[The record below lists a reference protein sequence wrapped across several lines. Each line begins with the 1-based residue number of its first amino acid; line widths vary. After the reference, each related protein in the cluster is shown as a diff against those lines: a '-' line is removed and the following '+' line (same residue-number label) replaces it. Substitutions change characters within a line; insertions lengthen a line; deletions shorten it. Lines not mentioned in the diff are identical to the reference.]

1 MAGEKTEKATPKKR
15 RDQRKEGNVFQ
26 SKDVITVISLLGSF
40 CCLQLLFPM
49 IYRTLRDCLVQFIGY
64 AGTVEEL
71 SQGDIPKLGF
81 QAGLVVVKGALPILL
96 IACALAILATGIQTR
111 FLFASKAFK
120 PKFSNL
126 NPLNG
131 IKNLFSMKKVVE
143 ILKGIVKIILL
154 GVIVFQMLKGEFFRL
169 VNTMYMDLGLS
180 TAYVLK
186 RIMSMVLQVCMYFA
200 AVAALDYFYQWWSYE
215 KKIKMSKDEIKEEYK
230 QLEGNPEIKGRI
242 KDVQRQR
249 ARSRMMQAV
258 PEADVII
265 RNPTHYAVALKYDPN
280 RDNAPHLIAKGQ
292 DELALRIVKVGEE
305 HDVVVI
311 ENKPLARGIYASTP
325 LGAEIP
331 GEYYGVVAEILV
343 QVYKL
348 KNRKLV

>member
-15 RDQRKEGNVFQ
+15 KDQRKEGNVFQ
-26 SKDVITVISLLGSF
+26 SKDVITIVSLLGSF
-40 CCLQLLFPM
+40 CCIQLLFPM
-49 IYRTLRDCLVQFIGY
+49 IYRTLRDCLIQFIGY
-64 AGTVEEL
+64 AGVVEEL
-71 SQGDIPKLGF
+71 EQGDVTKLGF
-81 QAGLVVVKGALPILL
+81 QAGLVIVKGALPILL
-96 IACALAILATGIQTR
+96 IGCALAILATGIQTR
-111 FLFASKAFK
+111 FLFTSKAFK

-131 IKNLFSMKKVVE
+131 IKNMFSLKSLVE
-143 ILKGIVKIILL
+143 LLKGIVKIILL
-154 GVIVFQMLKGEFFRL
+154 GVILFNILKGELFRL
-169 VNTMYMDLGLS
+169 TNTMYMDLGVS
-180 TAYVLK
+180 TVYVLK
-186 RIMSMVLQVCMYFA
+186 KIMTLVLQVCMYFT

-215 KKIKMSKDEIKEEYK
+215 KKLKMSKDEVKEEYK

-292 DELALRIVKVGEE
+292 DELALRIVKVAEE
-305 HDVVVI
+305 HDVTVI

-325 LGAEIP
+325 LNAEIP

>member
-26 SKDVITVISLLGSF
+26 SKDVVTVISLLGSF
-40 CCLQLLFPM
+40 CCLQLLFPL

-64 AGTVEEL
+64 AGTVKEL
-71 SQGDIPKLGF
+71 SQGDVPKLGF

-96 IACALAILATGIQTR
+96 IGCALAVLATGIQTR

-120 PKFSNL
+120 PKFSNM

-131 IKNLFSMKKVVE
+131 IKNLFSMKNLVE

-154 GVIVFQMLKGEFFRL
+154 GVILYHMLKGEFFRL
-169 VNTMYMDLGLS
+169 INTMYMDLSLS
-180 TAYVLK
+180 TVYVLK
-186 RIMSMVLQVCMYFA
+186 KIMSMVLQVCMYFA

-258 PEADVII
+258 PQADVII

-292 DELALRIVKVGEE
+292 DELALRIVRVGEE
-305 HDVVVI
+305 HEVVVI

>member
-1 MAGEKTEKATPKKR
+1 VAGEKTEKATPKKR
-15 RDQRKEGNVFQ
+15 KDQRKEGNVFQ
-26 SKDVITVISLLGSF
+26 SKDVVTVISLLGSF

-49 IYRTLRDCLVQFIGY
+49 IYRTLRDCLIQFIGY

-71 SQGDIPKLGF
+71 GQGDVPKLGF
-81 QAGLVVVKGALPILL
+81 QAGLVIIKGALPILL
-96 IACALAILATGIQTR
+96 IACALAVIATGIQTR

-131 IKNLFSMKKVVE
+131 IKNMFSLKSLVE
-143 ILKGIVKIILL
+143 LLKGIVKIILL
-154 GVIVFQMLKGEFFRL
+154 GVILFNILKGELFRL
-169 VNTMYMDLGLS
+169 TNTMYMDLGVS
-180 TAYVLK
+180 TVYVLK
-186 RIMSMVLQVCMYFA
+186 KIMNLVFQVCMYFT

-215 KKIKMSKDEIKEEYK
+215 KKLKMSKDEVKEEYK

-242 KDVQRQR
+242 KDMQRQR

-292 DELALRIVKVGEE
+292 DELALRIVKVAEE
-305 HDVVVI
+305 HDVTVI

-325 LGAEIP
+325 LNAEIP

>member
-15 RDQRKEGNVFQ
+15 KDQRKEGNVFQ
-26 SKDVITVISLLGSF
+26 SKDVVTIVSLLGSF

-71 SQGDIPKLGF
+71 GQGDMPKLGF
-81 QAGLVVVKGALPILL
+81 EAGLVVVKGALPILL
-96 IACALAILATGIQTR
+96 IGCALAILATGIQTR
-111 FLFASKAFK
+111 FLFTSKAFK

-131 IKNLFSMKKVVE
+131 IKNMFSLKSLVE
-143 ILKGIVKIILL
+143 LLKGIVKIILL
-154 GVIVFQMLKGEFFRL
+154 GVILFNLLKGELFRL
-169 VNTMYMDLGLS
+169 TNTMYMDLSVS
-180 TAYVLK
+180 TVYVLK
-186 RIMSMVLQVCMYFA
+186 KIMTLVLQVCMYFA
-200 AVAALDYFYQWWSYE
+200 AVAAFDYFYQWWSYE
-215 KKIKMSKDEIKEEYK
+215 KKLKMSKDEVKEEYK

-292 DELALRIVKVGEE
+292 DELALRIVKVAEE
-305 HDVVVI
+305 HDVTVI

-325 LGAEIP
+325 LNAEIP

-348 KNRKLV
+348 KNKKLV

>member
-15 RDQRKEGNVFQ
+15 KDQRKEGNVFQ
-26 SKDVITVISLLGSF
+26 SKDIITVVSLLGSF

-49 IYRTLRDCLVQFIGY
+49 TYRTLRDCLVQFIGY

-71 SQGDIPKLGF
+71 GQGDIPKLGF
-81 QAGLVVVKGALPILL
+81 QAGLVIVKGALPILL
-96 IACALAILATGIQTR
+96 IGCALAILATGVQTR
-111 FLFASKAFK
+111 FLFTTKAFK

-131 IKNLFSMKKVVE
+131 IKNMFSLKSLVE
-143 ILKGIVKIILL
+143 LLKGIVKIILL
-154 GVIVFQMLKGEFFRL
+154 GVILFNLLKGELFRL
-169 VNTMYMDLGLS
+169 INTMYMDLGLS
-180 TAYVLK
+180 TVYVLK
-186 RIMSMVLQVCMYFA
+186 KIMTLVLQVCMYFA

-215 KKIKMSKDEIKEEYK
+215 KKLKMSKDEVKEEYK

-292 DELALRIVKVGEE
+292 DELALRIVKVAEE
-305 HDVVVI
+305 NDVTVI

-325 LGAEIP
+325 LNAEIP

-348 KNRKLV
+348 KNKKLV

>member
-1 MAGEKTEKATPKKR
+1 M
-15 RDQRKEGNVFQ
+15 
-26 SKDVITVISLLGSF
+26 VISLLGSF
-40 CCLQLLFPM
+40 CCLQLLFPL

-64 AGTVEEL
+64 AGTVKEL
-71 SQGDIPKLGF
+71 SQGDVPKLGF

-96 IACALAILATGIQTR
+96 IGCALAVLATGIQTR

-120 PKFSNL
+120 PKFSNM

-131 IKNLFSMKKVVE
+131 IKNLFSMKNLVE

-154 GVIVFQMLKGEFFRL
+154 GVILYHMLKGEFFRL
-169 VNTMYMDLGLS
+169 INTMYMDLSLS
-180 TAYVLK
+180 TVYVLK
-186 RIMSMVLQVCMYFA
+186 KIMSMVLQVCMYFA

-215 KKIKMSKDEIKEEYK
+215 KKIKMSKDEVKEEYK
-230 QLEGNPEIKGRI
+230 QMEGNPEIKGRI

-258 PEADVII
+258 PQADVII

-292 DELALRIVKVGEE
+292 DELALRIVRVGEE
-305 HDVVVI
+305 HEVVVI

>member
-15 RDQRKEGNVFQ
+15 KDQRKEGNVFQ
-26 SKDVITVISLLGSF
+26 SKDIITVFSLLGSF

-49 IYRTLRDCLVQFIGY
+49 IYRTLRDCLVQFISY
-64 AGTVEEL
+64 AGTIPEL
-71 SQGDIPKLGF
+71 GQGDVPKLGF
-81 QAGLVVVKGALPILL
+81 EAGMVVLKGAFPILL
-96 IACALAILATGIQTR
+96 IACALAILTSGIQTR
-111 FLFASKAFK
+111 FLFSSKAFK

-131 IKNLFSMKKVVE
+131 IKNMFSMKSLVE
-143 ILKGIVKIILL
+143 LLKGIVKIILL
-154 GVIVFQMLKGEFFRL
+154 GVILYNMLKGELFRL
-169 VNTMYMDLGLS
+169 INTMYMDISLS
-180 TAYVLK
+180 TIYVLK
-186 RIMSMVLQVCMYFA
+186 KIVTMVLQVCMYFA
-200 AVAALDYFYQWWSYE
+200 IVAALDYFYQWWSYE
-215 KKIKMSKDEIKEEYK
+215 KKLKMSKDEVKEEYK
-230 QLEGNPEIKGRI
+230 QLEGNPEIKGKIR
-242 KDVQRQR
+242 DMQRQR

-280 RDNAPHLIAKGQ
+280 KDNAPHLIAKGQ

-305 HDVVVI
+305 HDVAVI

-325 LGAEIP
+325 LNSEIP

-348 KNRKLV
+348 KNKKLV

>member
-15 RDQRKEGNVFQ
+15 KDQRKEGNVFQ
-26 SKDVITVISLLGSF
+26 SKDVVTVISLLGSF
-40 CCLQLLFPM
+40 FCLQLLFPM

-64 AGTVEEL
+64 AGVVEEL
-71 SQGDIPKLGF
+71 GQGDISKLGF
-81 QAGLVVVKGALPILL
+81 QAALVIIKGALPILL
-96 IACALAILATGIQTR
+96 IACALAVLATGIQTR

-131 IKNLFSMKKVVE
+131 IKNMFSLKSLVE
-143 ILKGIVKIILL
+143 LLKGIVKIVLL
-154 GVIVFQMLKGEFFRL
+154 GVILFNLLKGELFRL
-169 VNTMYMDLGLS
+169 TNTMYMDLSVS
-180 TAYVLK
+180 TVYVLK
-186 RIMSMVLQVCMYFA
+186 KIMTLIFQVCMYFT

-215 KKIKMSKDEIKEEYK
+215 KKLKMSKDEVKEEYK

-292 DELALRIVKVGEE
+292 DELALRIVKVAEE
-305 HDVVVI
+305 NDVTVI

-325 LGAEIP
+325 LNAEIP

-348 KNRKLV
+348 KNKKLV

>member
-1 MAGEKTEKATPKKR
+1 M
-15 RDQRKEGNVFQ
+15 
-26 SKDVITVISLLGSF
+26 VISLLGSF
-40 CCLQLLFPM
+40 CCLQLLFPL

-64 AGTVEEL
+64 AGTVKEL
-71 SQGDIPKLGF
+71 SQGDVPKLGF

-96 IACALAILATGIQTR
+96 IGCALAVLATGIQTR

-120 PKFSNL
+120 PKFSNM

-131 IKNLFSMKKVVE
+131 IKNLFSMKNLVE

-154 GVIVFQMLKGEFFRL
+154 GVILYHMLKGEFFRL
-169 VNTMYMDLGLS
+169 INTMYMDLSLS
-180 TAYVLK
+180 TVYVLK
-186 RIMSMVLQVCMYFA
+186 KIMSMVLQVYMYFA

-258 PEADVII
+258 PQADVII

-292 DELALRIVKVGEE
+292 DELALRIVRVGEE
-305 HDVVVI
+305 HEVVVI

>member
-15 RDQRKEGNVFQ
+15 KDQRKEGNVFQ
-26 SKDVITVISLLGSF
+26 SKDVITIVSLLGSF
-40 CCLQLLFPM
+40 CCIQLLFPM
-49 IYRTLRDCLVQFIGY
+49 IYRTLRDCLIQFIGY
-64 AGTVEEL
+64 AGVVEEFK
-71 SQGDIPKLGF
+71 QGDVTKLGF
-81 QAGLVVVKGALPILL
+81 QAGLVIVKGALPILL
-96 IACALAILATGIQTR
+96 IGCALAILATGIQTR
-111 FLFASKAFK
+111 FLFTSKAFK

-131 IKNLFSMKKVVE
+131 IKNMFSMKSLVE
-143 ILKGIVKIILL
+143 LLKGIVKIILL
-154 GVIVFQMLKGEFFRL
+154 GVILFNILKGELFRL
-169 VNTMYMDLGLS
+169 TNTMYMDLGVS
-180 TAYVLK
+180 TVYVLK
-186 RIMSMVLQVCMYFA
+186 KIMTLVLQVCMYFA

-215 KKIKMSKDEIKEEYK
+215 KKLKMSKDEVKEEYK

-242 KDVQRQR
+242 TDVQRQR

-292 DELALRIVKVGEE
+292 DELALRIVKVAEE
-305 HDVVVI
+305 HDVTVI

-325 LGAEIP
+325 LNAEIP

>member
-15 RDQRKEGNVFQ
+15 KDQRKEGNVFQ
-26 SKDVITVISLLGSF
+26 SKDVVTVISLLGSF

-49 IYRTLRDCLVQFIGY
+49 IYRTLRVCLIQFIGY
-64 AGTVEEL
+64 AGVVREL
-71 SQGDIPKLGF
+71 GQGDVSKLGV
-81 QAGLVVVKGALPILL
+81 QAGMVIVKGALPILL
-96 IACALAILATGIQTR
+96 IGCVLSIISTGVQTR
-111 FLFASKAFK
+111 FLFTSKAFK

-131 IKNLFSMKKVVE
+131 IKNMFSAKSLVE
-143 ILKGIVKIILL
+143 LLKGIVKIILL
-154 GVIVFQMLKGEFFRL
+154 GVILFNMLKGELFRL
-169 VNTMYMDLGLS
+169 IDTMYMDLGVS
-180 TAYVLK
+180 TVYVLRK
-186 RIMSMVLQVCMYFA
+186 IITMVLQVCMYFA

-215 KKIKMSKDEIKEEYK
+215 KKLKMSKDEVKEEYK

-265 RNPTHYAVALKYDPN
+265 RNPTHYAVALKYDPG

-292 DELALRIVKVGEE
+292 DELALRIVKVAEE
-305 HDVVVI
+305 NDVTVI

-325 LGAEIP
+325 LNAEIP

-348 KNRKLV
+348 KNKKLV

>member
-26 SKDVITVISLLGSF
+26 SKDVITVVSLLGSF
-40 CCLQLLFPM
+40 FCLKLLFPL
-49 IYRTLRDCLVQFIGY
+49 IYRTLRDCLVQFISY
-64 AGTVEEL
+64 AGTVEKIG
-71 SQGDIPKLGF
+71 QGDISWLGF
-81 QAGLVVVKGALPILL
+81 QAALVVVKGALPILL
-96 IACALAILATGIQTR
+96 IGCALAVLATGVQTR

-120 PKFSNL
+120 PKFSSL

-131 IKNLFSMKKVVE
+131 IKNMFSLKSLVE
-143 ILKGIVKIILL
+143 LLKGIVKIILL
-154 GVIVFQMLKGEFFRL
+154 GVILFNLLKGELFRL
-169 VNTMYMDLGLS
+169 INTMHMDLAVS
-180 TAYVLK
+180 TVYVLQK
-186 RIMSMVLQVCMYFA
+186 VINMVLQVCMYFA
-200 AVAALDYFYQWWSYE
+200 VVAALDYFYQWWSYE
-215 KKIKMSKDEIKEEYK
+215 KKIKMSKDEVKEEFK

-265 RNPTHYAVALKYDPN
+265 RNPTHYAVALKYNPDK
-280 RDNAPHLIAKGQ
+280 DNAPHLIAKGQ
-292 DELALRIVKVGEE
+292 DELALRIVKTAEE
-305 HDVVVI
+305 HDVAVI

-325 LGAEIP
+325 LNAEIP
-331 GEYYGVVAEILV
+331 GEYYGVVAELLV

-348 KNRKLV
+348 KNKKLV

>member
-1 MAGEKTEKATPKKR
+1 M
-15 RDQRKEGNVFQ
+15 
-26 SKDVITVISLLGSF
+26 VISLLGSF
-40 CCLQLLFPM
+40 CCLQLLFPL

-64 AGTVEEL
+64 AGTVKEL
-71 SQGDIPKLGF
+71 SQGDVPKLGF

-96 IACALAILATGIQTR
+96 IGCALAVLATGIQTR

-120 PKFSNL
+120 PKFSNM

-131 IKNLFSMKKVVE
+131 IKNLFSMKNLVE

-154 GVIVFQMLKGEFFRL
+154 GVILYHMLKGEFFRL
-169 VNTMYMDLGLS
+169 INTMYMDLSLS
-180 TAYVLK
+180 TVYVLK
-186 RIMSMVLQVCMYFA
+186 KIMSMVLQVCMYFA

-258 PEADVII
+258 PQADVII

-292 DELALRIVKVGEE
+292 DELALRIVRVTW
-305 HDVVVI
+305 
-311 ENKPLARGIYASTP
+311 RS
-325 LGAEIP
+325 
-331 GEYYGVVAEILV
+331 
-343 QVYKL
+343 
-348 KNRKLV
+348 

>member
-15 RDQRKEGNVFQ
+15 KDQRKEGNVFQ
-26 SKDVITVISLLGSF
+26 SKDVVTIVSLLGSF

-49 IYRTLRDCLVQFIGY
+49 IYRTLRDCLVRFIGY

-71 SQGDIPKLGF
+71 GQGDMPKLGF
-81 QAGLVVVKGALPILL
+81 EAGLVVVKGALPILM
-96 IACALAILATGIQTR
+96 IGCALAILATGIQTR
-111 FLFASKAFK
+111 FLFTSKAFK

-131 IKNLFSMKKVVE
+131 IKNMFSLKSLVE
-143 ILKGIVKIILL
+143 LLKGIVKIILL
-154 GVIVFQMLKGEFFRL
+154 GVILFNLLKGELFRL
-169 VNTMYMDLGLS
+169 TNTMYMDLSVS
-180 TAYVLK
+180 TVYVLK
-186 RIMSMVLQVCMYFA
+186 KIMTLVLQVCMYFA

-215 KKIKMSKDEIKEEYK
+215 KKLKMSKDEVKEEYK

-292 DELALRIVKVGEE
+292 DELALRIVKVAEE
-305 HDVVVI
+305 NDVTVI

-325 LGAEIP
+325 LNAEIP

-348 KNRKLV
+348 KNKKLV

>member
-1 MAGEKTEKATPKKR
+1 
-15 RDQRKEGNVFQ
+15 
-26 SKDVITVISLLGSF
+26 
-40 CCLQLLFPM
+40 
-49 IYRTLRDCLVQFIGY
+49 
-64 AGTVEEL
+64 
-71 SQGDIPKLGF
+71 
-81 QAGLVVVKGALPILL
+81 
-96 IACALAILATGIQTR
+96 
-111 FLFASKAFK
+111 
-120 PKFSNL
+120 
-126 NPLNG
+126 
-131 IKNLFSMKKVVE
+131 MK
-143 ILKGIVKIILL
+143 IVLL
-154 GVIVFQMLKGEFFRL
+154 GVILFNILKGELFRL
-169 VNTMYMDLGLS
+169 TNTMYMDLGVS
-180 TAYVLK
+180 TVYVLK
-186 RIMSMVLQVCMYFA
+186 KIMTLVLQVCMYFA

-215 KKIKMSKDEIKEEYK
+215 KKLKMSKDEVKEEYK

-292 DELALRIVKVGEE
+292 DELALRIVKVAEE
-305 HDVVVI
+305 HDVTVI

-325 LGAEIP
+325 LNAEIP

>member
-1 MAGEKTEKATPKKR
+1 M
-15 RDQRKEGNVFQ
+15 
-26 SKDVITVISLLGSF
+26 VISLLGSF
-40 CCLQLLFPM
+40 CCLQLLFPL

-64 AGTVEEL
+64 AGTVKEL
-71 SQGDIPKLGF
+71 SQGDVPKLGF

-96 IACALAILATGIQTR
+96 IGCALAVLATGIQTR

-120 PKFSNL
+120 PKFSNM

-131 IKNLFSMKKVVE
+131 IKNLFSMKNLVE

-154 GVIVFQMLKGEFFRL
+154 GVILYHMLKGEFFRL
-169 VNTMYMDLGLS
+169 INTMYMDLSLS
-180 TAYVLK
+180 TVYVLK
-186 RIMSMVLQVCMYFA
+186 KIMSMVLQVCMYFA

-258 PEADVII
+258 PQADVII

-292 DELALRIVKVGEE
+292 DELALRIVRVGEE
-305 HDVVVI
+305 HEVVVI

>member
-1 MAGEKTEKATPKKR
+1 M
-15 RDQRKEGNVFQ
+15 
-26 SKDVITVISLLGSF
+26 VISLLGSF
-40 CCLQLLFPM
+40 CCLQLLFPL

-64 AGTVEEL
+64 AGTVKEL
-71 SQGDIPKLGF
+71 SQGDVPKLGF

-96 IACALAILATGIQTR
+96 IGCALAVLATGIQTR

-120 PKFSNL
+120 PKFSNM

-131 IKNLFSMKKVVE
+131 IKNMFSMKNLVE

-154 GVIVFQMLKGEFFRL
+154 GVILYHMLKGEFFRL
-169 VNTMYMDLGLS
+169 INTMYMDLSLS
-180 TAYVLK
+180 TVYVLK
-186 RIMSMVLQVCMYFA
+186 KIMSMVLQVCMYFA

-258 PEADVII
+258 PQADVII

-292 DELALRIVKVGEE
+292 DELALRIVRVGEE
-305 HDVVVI
+305 HEVVVI

>member
-15 RDQRKEGNVFQ
+15 KDQRKEGNVFQ
-26 SKDVITVISLLGSF
+26 SKDVITIVSLLGSF
-40 CCLQLLFPM
+40 CCIQLLFPM
-49 IYRTLRDCLVQFIGY
+49 IYRTLRDCLIQFIGY
-64 AGTVEEL
+64 AGVVEEFE
-71 SQGDIPKLGF
+71 QGDVTKLGF
-81 QAGLVVVKGALPILL
+81 QAGLVIVKGALPILL
-96 IACALAILATGIQTR
+96 IGCALAILATGIQTR
-111 FLFASKAFK
+111 FLFTSKAFK

-131 IKNLFSMKKVVE
+131 IKNMFSMKSLVE
-143 ILKGIVKIILL
+143 LLKGIVKIILL
-154 GVIVFQMLKGEFFRL
+154 GVILFNILKGELFRL
-169 VNTMYMDLGLS
+169 TNTMYMDLGVS
-180 TAYVLK
+180 TVYVLK
-186 RIMSMVLQVCMYFA
+186 KIMTLVLQVCMYFA

-215 KKIKMSKDEIKEEYK
+215 KKLKMSKDEVKEEYK

-258 PEADVII
+258 PDADVII

-292 DELALRIVKVGEE
+292 DELALRIVKVAEE
-305 HDVVVI
+305 HDVTVI

-325 LGAEIP
+325 LNAEIP